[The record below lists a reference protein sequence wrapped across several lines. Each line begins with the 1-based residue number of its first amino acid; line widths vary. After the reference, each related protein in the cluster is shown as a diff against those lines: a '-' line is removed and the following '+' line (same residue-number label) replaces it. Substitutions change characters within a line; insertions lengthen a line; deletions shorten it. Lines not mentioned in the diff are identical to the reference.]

1 MTVTTKKTGDKIEI
15 SVGDNGTGIPKK
27 VVDKIFQPFFTT
39 KPAGKGTGLG
49 LSLSY
54 DIIKAHG
61 GEIKVESTEDAGS
74 QFFFSLNLA
83 VGDKEAEVRENTF
96 SWAEFK
102 NSGKGQRILVVDDTE
117 GSRRLL
123 ALLLNPLG
131 AYIVEAKSGNEA
143 KLRIAEAVP
152 DLIFMD
158 WRMSDGDGLSTIKWL
173 RAQPIKQSKVVMM
186 TANAFSEDQAKAF
199 EAGADYFLI
208 KPINENSLHLILAD
222 FLNLKPANGKTA
234 AYDHVITDDS
244 LYISMLKGLTQHKL
258 NNLTDAAMQLDMK
271 MIGQAISDIEDEQ
284 PELADYLHMLN
295 NSLQYKRLWNVLEI
309 SGF

>member
-1 MTVTTKKTGDKIEI
+1 M
-15 SVGDNGTGIPKK
+15 
-27 VVDKIFQPFFTT
+27 
-39 KPAGKGTGLG
+39 
-49 LSLSY
+49 
-54 DIIKAHG
+54 
-61 GEIKVESTEDAGS
+61 
-74 QFFFSLNLA
+74 
-83 VGDKEAEVRENTF
+83 RENTF

-284 PELADYLHMLN
+284 PELAGYLHMLN